1 MPTFEFLVKG
11 GVDELLRGIRPE
23 IKAPGREVVGIVV
36 DADGDVNARW
46 DAVVGQLQKEGIEP
60 PGPPGPTGTIIDG
73 PPRIGIWLMPD
84 NESSGDLED
93 FVEGMIPSGDPI
105 WPRSEAY
112 IDGIPDG
119 DRKFAASKVLKAKLY
134 AWLATRK
141 TPGRMGTAIGAG
153 YLRVDGPL
161 GTKFADWLRKLFV

>member
-1 MPTFEFLVKG
+1 MPTFEVLDWG
-11 GVDELLRGIRPE
+11 GVDTLLRVIGLE
-23 IKAPGREVVGIVV
+23 IKVSGREVVGIVV

-46 DAVVGQLQKEGIEP
+46 DAVVGRLREAGIKP
-60 PGPPGPTGTIIDG
+60 PGSREPTGTIIDG

-93 FVEGMIPSGDPI
+93 FVEGMIPPGDPI
-105 WPRSEAY
+105 WPKSEAY

-134 AWLATRK
+134 AWLATRE
-141 TPGRMGTAIGAG
+141 TPGRMGSAIHAG
-153 YLRVDGPL
+153 DLRVDGPL
-161 GTKFADWLRKLFV
+161 GTKFADWLRKLFG